1 MSDNAIG
8 YAVRVENGNV
18 RPDLDAVRIDDDAF
32 DRSLV
37 LKMPIAFNIYS
48 SSSGIDRAPAAS
60 GSTGVVRIVPTSGG
74 PRSTISK
81 FPSELC
87 GIAGL

>member
-1 MSDNAIG
+1 
-8 YAVRVENGNV
+8 
-18 RPDLDAVRIDDDAF
+18 
-32 DRSLV
+32 
-37 LKMPIAFNIYS
+37 MPIAFNIYD